1 MRIGVMVESF
11 RAGLH
16 EGLRKAKEVGAD
28 GVQIYATHGDLTAA
42 WTSQQRSDL
51 VKELKSLGLELS
63 ALCGDFGGH
72 GFAVAAENPER
83 IEKSKR
89 VLDLAIDL
97 GTKVVTTHIGAVPK
111 DKKNPKYDV
120 MRAACNE
127 LAAYGDKIGASFAVE
142 TGPERAAALK
152 EFLDSLSARGVKVNF
167 DPANL
172 VMVTHDDPVKGV
184 ETLKNYIVHTHAKD
198 GVHKKD
204 IDAEEVY
211 GAFADGNKKKIKFS
225 DYFGEVP
232 LGEGEV
238 KWPAYIKALKKI
250 GFKGFL
256 TVEREVGKDPAAD
269 IKKAVDFLRS
279 LGV

>member
-1 MRIGVMVESF
+1 MKIGVMVESF

-16 EGLRKAKEVGAD
+16 EGLRKAAQVGAN
-28 GVQIYATHGDLTAA
+28 GVQIYATTGELTAS
-42 WTSQQRSDL
+42 WTPKQRSDL

-72 GFAVAAENPER
+72 GFAAAADNPGR

-89 VLDLAIDL
+89 VLDLAVDL

-111 DKKNPKYDV
+111 DRKNPRYDV
-120 MRAACNE
+120 MRKACDE
-127 LAAYGDKIGASFAVE
+127 LAAYGDKVGAAFAVE
-142 TGPERAAALK
+142 TGPETAAQLR
-152 EFLDSLSARGVKVNF
+152 EFLDSLKARGVRVNF

-184 ETLKNYIVHTHAKD
+184 ETLGKYIVHTHAKD

-204 IDAEEVY
+204 CDAEDIY
-211 GAFADGNKKKIKFS
+211 GAFADGNKKKIRFS
-225 DYFGEVP
+225 DYFQEVP

-238 KWPAYIKALKKI
+238 KWKEYIAALKKV
-250 GFKGFL
+250 GYNGFL

-269 IKKAVDFLRS
+269 IKKAIDFLKS
-279 LGV
+279 LGI